1 MKRFQKIVAG
11 LCFGIVAT
19 GFGVDRALAQEAPAR
34 PALIQTEG
42 IVAQEEGATYQY
54 KAGGVQFTVPEGW
67 RDEKQAN
74 GSILVGPTDGDLVVI
89 VWAPDEQD
97 INRAAK
103 TVDAVLG
110 KFVSGVEV
118 EQVED
123 IKESNGMR
131 TLCVSGSGT
140 ASQKDCEFSAQFVQ
154 GTRLVVFLAVADA
167 EALEQHED
175 ALAELDE
182 SITRI

>member
-1 MKRFQKIVAG
+1 M
-11 LCFGIVAT
+11 
-19 GFGVDRALAQEAPAR
+19 
-34 PALIQTEG
+34 
-42 IVAQEEGATYQY
+42 
-54 KAGGVQFTVPEGW
+54 
-67 RDEKQAN
+67 
-74 GSILVGPTDGDLVVI
+74 VI

-97 INRAAK
+97 INRAAQ

-110 KFVSGVEV
+110 TFVSGVEV
-118 EQVED
+118 DQVED

-140 ASQKDCEFSAQFVQ
+140 ASQKDCEFAAQFVQ
-154 GTRLVVFLAVADA
+154 GTRLVVFLAVGDS
-167 EALEQHED
+167 ETLEQHED